1 MHGTV
6 LARGADINS
15 RNNDNQTALHYAAHN
30 GSEACVSLL
39 LKKGAAIDDDIDSYK
54 PHTYR
59 PFTDCRPLIVA
70 QIEHR
75 RMRAAF
81 DIFNHHHI
89 EYQPY
94 IDSIYTCCYPTGDLI
109 VAAPVISWHEA
120 QRISNKY
127 YFDGVFYYL
136 HMHVA
141 KVCTQSSSNTTSSI
155 TQLATTSDATS
166 TLMTVLVDRLTMY
179 LKPAAL

>member
-1 MHGTV
+1 M
-6 LARGADINS
+6 
-15 RNNDNQTALHYAAHN
+15 
-30 GSEACVSLL
+30 LL
-39 LKKGAAIDDDIDSYK
+39 NKGAAIDTFENYYPAPNRI
-54 PHTYR
+54 
-59 PFTDCRPLIVA
+59 DCRPLIVA
-70 QIEHR
+70 EIEHR

-81 DIFNHHHI
+81 DTFNHRHI
-89 EYQPY
+89 EYPPY
-94 IDSIYTCCYPTGDLI
+94 FDSIYTRCYPTGDLI
-109 VAAPVISWHEA
+109 VAAPAIGWHEA
-120 QRISNKY
+120 QRIRNKY
-127 YFDGVFYYL
+127 YFDEVFYYL